1 VRCARCQQDNP
12 TGARFCNACG
22 ASLESVCPACGHSNV
37 PGSRFCN
44 ECGQP
49 LATVAVP
56 TAGSKFAS
64 PEIYTPRHLAEK
76 ILNSRHVLAGERK
89 QVTVLFADMKGSME
103 LLADRDPEDARKL
116 LDPVLER
123 MMEAVHRFEGTVN
136 QVLGD
141 GIMALFGAPL
151 AHEDHAVRACY
162 AALAMQQEIRG
173 YTEEV
178 RRAHGV
184 EVQIRVGLHSG
195 EVVVRAIGND
205 LHMDYSAVG
214 QTTHLAARMEQLATP
229 GSVRL
234 TVDTLRLAEG
244 FVQVNSLGPVPVK
257 GVADPV
263 EVFEL
268 VGTGLARTRLQA
280 AAVRG
285 LTRFVGRDVELD
297 HVRQASEKA
306 GSGRGQV
313 VAVVGEPGVGKSRLF
328 WEFSHSHR
336 LQGWLLLESSSVSYG
351 KATVYLPVIDLL
363 KAYFRVESGDDG
375 RRIREKVTGKL
386 LTLDDTLRPTLPAF
400 FALLEAPVEDPAWQA
415 LDPEQRRQLTL
426 EAVKRL
432 LIRESQIQPLCL
444 IFEDLHW
451 IDAETQAILDALI
464 ESLPTARLL
473 LLVNYR
479 PEYRHNWGNK
489 TYYAQLRLDTLPAK
503 SAGELLQALM
513 GDDPGL
519 DPLKRLLID
528 RTEGNP
534 FFLEESVR
542 MLVEARVLSGERGAH
557 RMTRTFDSVQVPA
570 TVQAV
575 LAARIDRLPPEEKV
589 LLQKAAV
596 IGKDVPQALLRA
608 IAEMPEEAL
617 RLSLSRLQTA
627 EFLYEASLFPEFE
640 YTFKHALT
648 HEVVYT
654 GLLQEQRRT
663 LHARVVE
670 VFEMVYPDRVS
681 ERVNWLAHH
690 AFRGESWEKA
700 LKYLRHAET
709 SSEPSL
715 DAVSAL
721 GGPESS
727 GYLWWSGDYEGAVRV
742 GQRDLAVARD
752 FRNFAF
758 MVVANFRLGQVHHS
772 LGNYPRAV
780 DFLKQNVAALE
791 GDLIRERLGMAGL
804 PSVFSRSWL
813 ALCLAERGE
822 FAEGIAHGEEGVRI
836 AEAADHPYTLI
847 IACVGLGGLY
857 LLKGDLH
864 NAISVLERALVV
876 DRVENIPLLFPF
888 VASPLGSAYALSGRV
903 VEALPL
909 LDQAVEQAISLNLKA
924 NAPLRIARLVE
935 AQLLAGRLDS
945 VISLAEQA
953 LSLSREQKERG
964 HEAYVLRLLGDMA
977 SHGDPLDAERATTYF
992 QQARRLGEELG
1003 MRPLVARCYV
1013 SLGRLYQRTG
1023 DQYKAEE
1030 CLTTATDQAR
1040 ELDMQL
1046 PLEVS
1051 EETKR

>member
-1 VRCARCQQDNP
+1 
-12 TGARFCNACG
+12 
-22 ASLESVCPACGHSNV
+22 
-37 PGSRFCN
+37 
-44 ECGQP
+44 
-49 LATVAVP
+49 
-56 TAGSKFAS
+56 
-64 PEIYTPRHLAEK
+64 
-76 ILNSRHVLAGERK
+76 
-89 QVTVLFADMKGSME
+89 ME
-103 LLADRDPEDARKL
+103 LLADRDPEEARKL

-162 AALAMQQEIRG
+162 AALAMQKEIRR

-234 TVDTLRLAEG
+234 TADTLRLAEG

-297 HVRQASEKA
+297 QVRRASEKA

-336 LQGWLLLESSSVSYG
+336 VQGWLLLESSSVSYG

-363 KAYFRVESGDDG
+363 KAYFGVESGDDG

-400 FALLEAPVEDPAWQA
+400 FALLEAPVEDPAWRA
-415 LDPEQRRQLTL
+415 LDPEQRRQQTL

-528 RTEGNP
+528 RTDGNP

-557 RMTRTFDSVQVPA
+557 RLTRTFDSVQVPA

-596 IGKDVPQALLRA
+596 IGKDVPLALLRA
-608 IAEMPEEAL
+608 IAETPEEAL

-670 VFEMVYPDRVS
+670 AFEAVYPDRVS

-700 LKYLRHAET
+700 LKYLRQAET

-727 GYLWWSGDYEGAVRV
+727 GYFWWSGDYEGAMRV

-752 FRNFAF
+752 FRNFAY

-772 LGNYPRAV
+772 LGNYPRAI
-780 DFLKQNVAALE
+780 DFLRQNVAALD
-791 GDLIRERLGMAGL
+791 GDLVGERCGMAGL

-822 FAEGIAHGEEGVRI
+822 FAEGIAQGEEGVRI
-836 AEAADHPYTLI
+836 AGAADHPYTVI

-857 LLKGDLH
+857 LLKGELH
-864 NAISVLERALVV
+864 NAISVLERALVL

-888 VASPLGSAYALSGRV
+888 VASTLGSAYALSGRV
-903 VEALPL
+903 AEALPL
-909 LDQAVEQAISLNLKA
+909 LDQSVEQANSLNLKA
-924 NAPLRIARLVE
+924 NAPLRIVRLVE
-935 AQLLAGRLDS
+935 AQLLAGRPNGA
-945 VISLAEQA
+945 IQLAEQA

-964 HEAYVLRLLGDMA
+964 HEAYALRLLGDVA
-977 SHGDPLDAERATTYF
+977 SHGDRPDAERATTYY
-992 QQARRLGEELG
+992 QQARGLGEELG
-1003 MRPLVARCYV
+1003 MRPLVARCCV
-1013 SLGRLYQRTG
+1013 SLGQLYQRTG
-1023 DQYKAEE
+1023 DQHNAEE
-1030 CLTTATDQAR
+1030 CLTTAADQAR
-1040 ELDMQL
+1040 ELGMQL
-1046 PLEVS
+1046 APSHILPG
-1051 EETKR
+1051 